1 MARSPNNV
9 VPLKPSLAERPDTIQ
24 HFLVAL
30 VESSD
35 DAILS
40 KDLDGII
47 TSWNRGAERLFGYS
61 VEEAVGQSITMLI
74 PEDKLNE
81 EQAILERI
89 RQGQTVGHYE
99 TVRQCKDGSVVAV
112 SLTVSPVR
120 TIDGEI
126 VGASSIARDITER
139 KRAHEYQLFLVREM
153 QHRTQN
159 LFAVIQSLAYRTLI
173 EPHTLA
179 EAREIFIGRVQAL
192 AQAYSMPD
200 HSADPAMAVGVPLTD
215 IINMEFGGFRNHLNI
230 RGCDLVLNTS
240 AAQQFALALHEL
252 TTNALK
258 YGALSTPEGR
268 ITIECDINRAEG
280 TFSFVW
286 KETGGPAVSPPT
298 RKGFGSTILLE
309 SAKQFG
315 RHVSLDYEPDGIRYE
330 VRFPLS
336 AIEASAPQIEA
347 EPC

>member
-9 VPLKPSLAERPDTIQ
+9 VPLKPSLAERPETIQ
-24 HFLVAL
+24 HFLVAI

-61 VEEAVGQSITMLI
+61 AEEAVGDSITLLI
-74 PEDKLNE
+74 PEDRLEE
-81 EQAILERI
+81 EQTILDRI
-89 RQGQTVGHYE
+89 RQGRTVGHYE
-99 TVRQCKDGSVVAV
+99 TVRKCKDRSLVAI

-139 KRAHEYQLFLVREM
+139 KRAHEHQLFLVREM

-159 LFAVIQSLAYRTLI
+159 LFAVIQSLAYRTFV

-179 EAREIFIGRVQAL
+179 EAKEIFIGRVQAL
-192 AQAYSMPD
+192 AQAYSLPD
-200 HSADPAMAVGVPLTD
+200 DLADPATTVGVPLID
-215 IINMEFGGFRNHLNI
+215 IINKEINAFRDHVNI
-230 RGCDLVLNTS
+230 RGCDLVLTTP

-258 YGALSTPEGR
+258 YGALSTPSGR
-268 ITIECDINRAEG
+268 IAIESNINRGKG

-286 KETGGPAVSPPT
+286 KETGGPPVSSPKRT
-298 RKGFGSTILLE
+298 GFGSTILME

-315 RHVSLDYEPDGIRYE
+315 RHVAVDYESDGIRYE
-330 VRFPLS
+330 VRFRLN
-336 AIEASAPQIEA
+336 AIEAVAADEA
-347 EPC
+347 